1 MMHVSRLAEELILWS
16 SAEFGFIEVDDA
28 YAHGSSIMPQKK
40 NPDVA
45 ELARGKTGRVYGSLM
60 GLLATMKSLPLAYN
74 SDLQEDKEGFF
85 NVVDTLIPTLAVF
98 AGMVKT
104 VKFDPQR
111 TKLAAGRGYIL
122 ATDLADY
129 LVRKGTP
136 FRSAHDIVARLVN
149 YAVAQ
154 KKDFNRLSLEE
165 FKQFSPLFGEDVRK
179 ITLQS
184 SLAARNVHGGTAP
197 RQVAVAL
204 RRARKLLEMGK

>member
-1 MMHVSRLAEELILWS
+1 
-16 SAEFGFIEVDDA
+16 
-28 YAHGSSIMPQKK
+28 MPQKK

-129 LVRKGTP
+129 LVRKGAP

-165 FKQFSPLFGEDVRK
+165 FKQFSQLFGEDVRK